1 MTLHGAGAPR
11 GGDRS
16 GYRVPVTLEAA
27 GKAVQQAAIGCIH
40 PHRQSRI
47 GAGNVGTPLTQ
58 EVRKGD
64 GQLAGTDQV
73 RRDVGKMAAEALF
86 LSLKAIGRCAEQT
99 RAAPG

>member
-1 MTLHGAGAPR
+1 MRPPPIAIWG
-11 GGDRS
+11 S
-16 GYRVPVTLEAA
+16 GNAYE
-27 GKAVQQAAIGCIH
+27 QAAIGCIH
-40 PHRQSRI
+40 PRRQSRI